1 MSALSDEKN
10 SIIGYVT
17 VTVDRIMLL
26 ETANIVENPP
36 VSALAV
42 YYNRY
47 GLEAMALCPG
57 PSRVKSRFIGLGW
70 LCVLFVSQAALG
82 VYCF

>member
-1 MSALSDEKN
+1 MSQNARDVGWIWMSH
-10 SIIGYVT
+10 T
-17 VTVDRIMLL
+17 LL

-36 VSALAV
+36 VSALTV

-47 GLEAMALCPG
+47 GLEAMALC

>member
-1 MSALSDEKN
+1 MSASSDEKN

-47 GLEAMALCPG
+47 GLEAMALCP
-57 PSRVKSRFIGLGW
+57 SRGKSRFIGLGW

>member
-1 MSALSDEKN
+1 MSASSDEKN
-10 SIIGYVT
+10 SIIGY

-47 GLEAMALCPG
+47 GLEAMALCP
-57 PSRVKSRFIGLGW
+57 SRVKSRFIGLGW
-70 LCVLFVSQAALG
+70 LCVLLVSQAALPVG
-82 VYCF
+82 AYCF